1 VPQWKFPYDRD
12 GVPSLDMRVQT
23 RRGSQIELSGTVDS
37 GASSTVLSL
46 EHADELGFAPT
57 DLRTDSEAVIAD
69 GSKVRCWTTST
80 PIRAQVLRPSPDG
93 ELHPWGPVFAVRPVF
108 LEHASPL
115 WGQADFFAVFGV
127 MFWRNIAPP
136 QFELSY

>member
-1 VPQWKFPYDRD
+1 MRRSKFPYDRD
-12 GVPSLDMRVQT
+12 GVPSLDVRVQA
-23 RRGSQIELSGTVDS
+23 RGGFQIELSGTVDS
-37 GASSTVLSL
+37 GAS
-46 EHADELGFAPT
+46 
-57 DLRTDSEAVIAD
+57 
-69 GSKVRCWTTST
+69 ST

-93 ELHPWGPVFAVRPVF
+93 ELRPWGPVFAIQPVF
-108 LEHASPL
+108 LEYASPL